1 LPELAAVRAE
11 LKNNPDIE
19 FVIAASELGNDTPE
33 RFRTFIER
41 RHINIPLAFDH
52 DGKVHDRFGLH
63 GVPALVVLDRGGR
76 VRLTRAGYNSA
87 ETSFHRDLVQFLR
100 TL

>member
-1 LPELAAVRAE
+1 MAAVRAE